1 MSRCWANMLLLMT
14 APFIGSIN
22 SCGIKDYKEVL
33 QSRVLCG
40 LGLGR
45 ANLHSWKNNLKLLG
59 RKQRPKFSTII
70 RNKKSVM
77 ILN

>member
-1 MSRCWANMLLLMT
+1 MLLLMT
-14 APFIGSIN
+14 EPFIGSIN

-33 QSRVLCG
+33 QSRVLCA

-59 RKQRPKFSTII
+59 RKQHPKFSTIR

-77 ILN
+77 INIKL